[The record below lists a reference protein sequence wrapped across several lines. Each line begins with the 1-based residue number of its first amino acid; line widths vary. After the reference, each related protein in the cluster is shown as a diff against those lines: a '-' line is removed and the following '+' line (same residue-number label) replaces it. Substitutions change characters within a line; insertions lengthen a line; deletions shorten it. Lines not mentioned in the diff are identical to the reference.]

1 MPTVLEGQRDND
13 PERAL
18 MARHTAALLVQ
29 YGMSAAHVDALLG
42 TLRTLVVTSADP
54 ASWQSRRV
62 ALPMLQLLAFR
73 NRFALRRIDAS
84 VLEIARAALL
94 DARIEVRESA
104 KGLIAS
110 VLRGQALSLGVAQL
124 RAEFVTQARSKDA
137 TRQHAGVLV

>member
-1 MPTVLEGQRDND
+1 
-13 PERAL
+13 
-18 MARHTAALLVQ
+18 
-29 YGMSAAHVDALLG
+29 
-42 TLRTLVVTSADP
+42 
-54 ASWQSRRV
+54 
-62 ALPMLQLLAFR
+62 MLQLLAFR

-94 DARIEVRESA
+94 DAHIEVRESA

-110 VLRGQALSLGVAQL
+110 VRRGQLGVAQL